1 MQNENALVRAWAP
14 RMLSL
19 LRIVVGLLY
28 VEHGTAKL
36 LGFPAGAGPEH
47 LQVFTLIW
55 FAGILELVGGS
66 LLVLGLFTRL
76 VAFILAGEM
85 AIGYFMAHAPHSVF
99 PLLNHGE
106 AAVFYCWVFL
116 YFAVA
121 GGGAWSVDRLRT
133 GRRAAMAALS

>member
-1 MQNENALVRAWAP
+1 MQNENALVRAWSP

-28 VEHGTAKL
+28 VEHGTGKL
-36 LGFPAGAGPEH
+36 LGFPAGAAPEH
-47 LQVFTLIW
+47 LQAFSLVW
-55 FAGILELVGGS
+55 FAGILELVGGA
-66 LLVLGLFTRL
+66 LIVLGLFTRP

-85 AIGYFMAHAPHSVF
+85 AIGYFMVHAPNSVF

-133 GRRAAMAALS
+133 GRSRAAIA